1 MVQHF
6 LSRWN
11 ALPPDFNYPQ
21 CPDCSFLLSP
31 SKKMDMLVSA
41 NPQCVPLFVLAFYCR
56 RFFAVLASTAPV
68 VYDTS
73 LYHVQA
79 IEWIEKYGVVKGLG
93 NLHNR
98 LAYNS
103 SFFAL
108 QALFSWNSIVGQSLH
123 GMNCFLALFFSSYS
137 IFRIAGYIR
146 HSASAEH
153 PLLEQLFHLLIL
165 YIFSRWARDSAQL
178 PFLFL
183 TAVFGATVKL
193 SAASLVVL
201 GIPLCISVLSR
212 KQWKLF
218 GCYAGL
224 CIFLAL
230 PFFIRNVLISGYL
243 LYPSTLFDFFSVDWK
258 MPAYTVM
265 FDHHEIIA
273 WGRRLNDVNKY
284 DWSIAQWFPIWFGD
298 LSLGERLLF
307 SGHILFIPLALVQ
320 IARSIFR
327 RTHYE
332 FAGMLSVSLIGLLAW
347 FFSAPLIRYGN
358 VYLCLLPAILA
369 GRLLERYK
377 IINIASQILVP
388 VAGLAMLIWMPV
400 SVLPK
405 YPVIRLINPN
415 DYESFV
421 CDTYEIAPDI
431 KIYYPAEIPDRTGYD
446 TFPSTP
452 YPKRLEL
459 IELRGHSLED
469 GFRIKSELKGKNITT
484 YGDVLP

>member
-31 SKKMDMLVSA
+31 SKKMDMSVSA

-230 PFFIRNVLISGYL
+230 PLFYSKCPDFRL
-243 LYPSTLFDFFSVDWK
+243 PS
-258 MPAYTVM
+258 
-265 FDHHEIIA
+265 
-273 WGRRLNDVNKY
+273 
-284 DWSIAQWFPIWFGD
+284 
-298 LSLGERLLF
+298 
-307 SGHILFIPLALVQ
+307 
-320 IARSIFR
+320 
-327 RTHYE
+327 
-332 FAGMLSVSLIGLLAW
+332 LSV
-347 FFSAPLIRYGN
+347 Y
-358 VYLCLLPAILA
+358 
-369 GRLLERYK
+369 
-377 IINIASQILVP
+377 
-388 VAGLAMLIWMPV
+388 
-400 SVLPK
+400 
-405 YPVIRLINPN
+405 
-415 DYESFV
+415 FV
-421 CDTYEIAPDI
+421 
-431 KIYYPAEIPDRTGYD
+431 
-446 TFPSTP
+446 
-452 YPKRLEL
+452 
-459 IELRGHSLED
+459 
-469 GFRIKSELKGKNITT
+469 
-484 YGDVLP
+484 